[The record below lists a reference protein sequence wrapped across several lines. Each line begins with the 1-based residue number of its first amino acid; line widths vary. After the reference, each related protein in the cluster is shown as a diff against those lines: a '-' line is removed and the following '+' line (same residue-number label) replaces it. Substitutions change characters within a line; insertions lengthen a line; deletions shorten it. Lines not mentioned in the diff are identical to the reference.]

1 MTKPISCSTRVR
13 RTWLALALPVSL
25 AVTAGEPLSISADD
39 LTISPAWAHA
49 TPAGAETSAVYF
61 SIENSGSQLE
71 TLLRASSPVA
81 GDAMFA
87 RTTEHDGESLV
98 EQIWSIDVVAGRK
111 VNFQPEG
118 RHVMLKALKQ
128 PLVAGTRIPLT
139 LQFQFAGEV
148 TMQVQILPA
157 NASGPKV
164 AAAGPTPGPVNAH
177 TLAAP

>member
-1 MTKPISCSTRVR
+1 MTKPISPCSTRFR
-13 RTWLALALPVSL
+13 HAWWALAVLVPR
-25 AVTAGEPLSISADD
+25 AVTAAEPLSISADD

-49 TPAGAETSAVYF
+49 TPDGAETGAVYF
-61 SIENSGSQLE
+61 SIENSGARLE

-87 RTTEHDGESLV
+87 RATEHDGQSQV
-98 EQIWSIDVVAGRK
+98 EQIWSIDVVAGRT

-128 PLVAGTRIPLT
+128 PLVAGTKIPLT

-157 NASGPKV
+157 TASGLEV
-164 AAAGPTPGPVNAH
+164 AAAGPIPEPGLH
-177 TLAAP
+177 LH